1 MFALDRHVALHSS
14 STPLASTLN
23 MPLKYG
29 VNWKEGLSDLHIELL
44 AFRDGTKAWGGDE
57 DDRPYHFKQ
66 IVKTLWGPKSK
77 KPYAWDPWTDRMLE
91 GACSQKYLWLSGC
104 ASSRKSTFGAVWAL
118 VNWLCSPKKT
128 LVLIASTSLTEARRR
143 IWGQLEEM
151 FTVGCESLNAMQK
164 GVSLPGKLVGSLGK
178 IRTEDGAEKFSDLCG
193 IQLIA
198 GDASHEKESLK
209 KIGFHNER
217 VIMILDELTDLS
229 PTLVKAARANL
240 AVNKWFQLIGIGNF
254 ASIYDPL
261 GVAAE
266 PVGGWGSVSPEYE
279 QWETKDGLCLRFD
292 GTKSPNVL
300 MGRQFY
306 PGQYGPEDL
315 KNHRAL
321 GEHTADVWRM
331 CRSFPCP
338 ESDNNRIYSESDLLK
353 GAVRDLVKWQ
363 TIPVK
368 CASLDPAFTH
378 DGDKAVAYFGELG
391 VSIEGVQTLLIKERK
406 ELRDDVRKKGENK
419 ALQISKQFRGE
430 CEQRGIDSE
439 NAGYD
444 GSGGGVVMDALF
456 FEIWKGNKLLPVQFG
471 GAASDRPASV
481 KNPKPAK
488 EVFQNRVS
496 EVWFAGIDFVQA
508 GQLKGVPTEC
518 CAELVERRKRK
529 EGNIVSHNCVESK
542 KEMKKRTGGRSPDD
556 ADAFLILL
564 EVCRARLGFKA
575 VGFEGGRKAVN
586 LSWKQRVMLSNKIYR
601 NVDYSAEPIAA

>member
-1 MFALDRHVALHSS
+1 
-14 STPLASTLN
+14 
-23 MPLKYG
+23 MPSKYG

-44 AFRDGTKAWGGDE
+44 AFRDGTKAWGGEE
-57 DDRPYHFKQ
+57 DDRAFHFKQ
-66 IVKTLWGPKSK
+66 VVKMLWGPKSK
-77 KPYAWDPWTDRMLE
+77 KHYVWDPWTDKMLD
-91 GACSQKYLWLSGC
+91 GAVGQKYLWLSGC
-104 ASSRKSTFGAVWAL
+104 ASSRKSTFAAVWAL

-143 IWGQLEEM
+143 IWGQVEE
-151 FTVGCESLNAMQK
+151 FFAAGCESLGTIQK

-261 GVAAE
+261 GIAAE
-266 PVGGWGSVSPEYE
+266 PIGGWGSVSPEFDK
-279 QWETKDGLCLRFD
+279 WETRDGLCLRFD

-300 MGRQFY
+300 LGRQLY

-321 GEHTADVWRM
+321 GENTADVWRM

-338 ESDNNRIYSESDLLK
+338 EADSNRIYSEADLVK
-353 GAVRDLVKWQ
+353 GAVRELVMWK

-368 CASLDPAFTH
+368 CASLDPAFATG
-378 DGDKAVAYFGELG
+378 GDKAMAYFGSLA
-391 VSIEGVQTLLIKERK
+391 VSIDGVQTLLVVERK
-406 ELRDDVRKKGENK
+406 ELREDIRKKGESK
-419 ALQISKQFRGE
+419 SLQISKLFRDE
-430 CEQRGIDSE
+430 CIARGIDSS

-444 GSGGGVVMDALF
+444 GSGGGIVLDGLF
-456 FEIWKGNKLLPVQFG
+456 FEIWKGNKLLAVQFG
-471 GAASDRPASV
+471 GAASERPASV
-481 KNPKPAK
+481 KDRRPARQ
-488 EVFQNRVS
+488 VFQNRVS
-496 EVWFAGIDFVQA
+496 EIWFAGVDFVQ
-508 GQLKGVPTEC
+508 GNQIKGLPAEC
-518 CAELVERRKRK
+518 CSELVERRKRK
-529 EGNIVSHNCVESK
+529 DGNIVSHNCVESK

-556 ADAFLILL
+556 GDAFLILL
-564 EVCRARLGFKA
+564 EVCRERLGFRA
-575 VGFEGGRKAVN
+575 VGMEGGKATAH
-586 LSWKQRVMLSNKIYR
+586 LQWKQRVMRANKVYKNISYQPE
-601 NVDYSAEPIAA
+601 AIAA